1 MLTVLTIVHY
11 IVAVL
16 LVLVVLLQFGKGAET
31 GAFSSASSGSQN
43 IFSSS
48 SKGNFLTQT
57 TTVLAVIF
65 FLTTTFLTVSKSKQ
79 NHQSLLES
87 EAAPNIK
94 LSGQQPAVPAAN
106 ASPVTTAPTGT
117 SVPAN
122 N

>member
-1 MLTVLTIVHY
+1 MLTVLTIIHY

-16 LVLVVLLQFGKGAET
+16 LVLVVLLQFGKGAEA

-48 SKGNFLTQT
+48 TKGNFLTQT

-65 FLTTTFLTVSKSKQ
+65 FISTTFLTVSKSKK
-79 NHQSLLES
+79 NHESILDS

-94 LSGQQPAVPAAN
+94 LSGQVPAAATPSSS
-106 ASPVTTAPTGT
+106 ASTQPTP
-117 SVPAN
+117 PAGPQQP
-122 N
+122 